1 MAGAVGRFSLKI
13 QIKLNPFIFIIFNGA
28 PAVQQKDYSYL
39 CISFVFCF
47 HPLFHCNM
55 LIIFLFLFVNEIL
68 MVLCF
73 YISFCSFSFLPGISF
88 GSFSFEK
95 PMKDMGI
102 KEKIKE
108 IKRKTQAARNSGL
121 TMKNTIF
128 NLDFSW
134 VISFWILLSYFP
146 SQLIKFIPLA
156 YSSCILDSYF
166 IGIYFIGIYFA
177 FHFSLP
183 FLGFCVPLRFAWQKP
198 IKGQGKAMEE

>member
-1 MAGAVGRFSLKI
+1 MASKFQVTNNLSPKEKKEVGRWQIVSWEFESDIISKQARKAKGRFSLKI

-128 NLDFSW
+128 NLDFS
-134 VISFWILLSYFP
+134 
-146 SQLIKFIPLA
+146 
-156 YSSCILDSYF
+156 
-166 IGIYFIGIYFA
+166 
-177 FHFSLP
+177 
-183 FLGFCVPLRFAWQKP
+183 
-198 IKGQGKAMEE
+198 